1 MNNLFQQSY
10 SAPTVV
16 KVIED
21 INDVRAIITIN
32 NVDNVGFFLASEG
45 KPYVFTN
52 VDAAEE
58 YAKEHTLEN
67 YEVEPFIDYDFSGI
81 ELIEL

>member
-10 SAPTVV
+10 CAPEVV
-16 KVIED
+16 KVVED
-21 INDVRAIITIN
+21 VDDNRVIISVSNGDVSN
-32 NVDNVGFFLASEG
+32 FLASDG
-45 KPYVFTN
+45 KPLVFADN
-52 VDAAEE
+52 DAAME
-58 YAKEHTLEN
+58 YAKEHALEN